1 MSGKV
6 FLDTNL
12 IIYLYSEKEPVKRE
26 AVCQIL
32 NKYNCV
38 TNIQSLKEASNV
50 WFRKF
55 GWDGPKIKEHLDNVE
70 LVCDEILQIS
80 RKTID
85 RAIDAKDRYGFS
97 FYDCVMLASALEGN
111 CDIIFSE
118 DMNDG
123 QIIDGKLKI
132 ANPFG
137 IPKPTATVDTA
148 VD

>member
-1 MSGKV
+1 MNDRV

-12 IIYLYSEKEPVKRE
+12 IVYLYSEKEPVKRE
-26 AVCQIL
+26 AAYQIL

-38 TNIQSLKEASNV
+38 INIQSLKEASNV
-50 WFRKF
+50 WFKKF
-55 GWDGPKIKEHLDNVE
+55 EWDGLKIRKHLDNVE

-80 RKTID
+80 RKTINK
-85 RAIDAKDRYGFS
+85 AIEVKDKYGFS

-111 CDIIFSE
+111 CGIIFSE

-137 IPKPTATVDTA
+137 IHIK
-148 VD
+148 